1 MKKIYVSCLLL
12 LVFAFS
18 FAQTSLTIKG
28 DGNVLRYLVV
38 DGKNLLYYDLAQT
51 VQADSDQLFRLNFT
65 TGEPL
70 LLKLFL
76 EERFFYAY
84 LTPASK
90 DTITVA
96 GDSLLF
102 RGSNELYNNVL
113 EALNQSDQYCME
125 YVRSRSHELC
135 KVNDLAAFREMVER
149 RKERDHALLNQKGLS
164 SLFVEQQK
172 TLTGLRYHSLFL
184 KKMNSFSQAER
195 INDEWIVAL
204 REAMSYPL
212 HSDHV
217 RLSVFYGGIL
227 NDMSCLRYVLIG
239 KQEPS
244 EELQEKYNTFLADNY
259 PSFVQGKNLEY
270 AWAHLIYE
278 DFLQERYSWD
288 IPAVY
293 QRLLD
298 TFPGNGYEKILEHS
312 VSETVRF
319 HSKGGEDNGISFIG
333 NGSELNNL
341 EDIVGQFA
349 GKVIYVDIWATW
361 CGPCKS
367 MFAYMDGLK
376 KRVAGLDVVFLY
388 ISLDDQRRDD
398 QWKKMVAFY
407 QLKGQHLRANKQLN
421 EHICSLFGKEGV
433 IGVPHY
439 VILDKTGKVAVSDAA
454 FPDKPEK
461 VVEQLKTVL

>member
-1 MKKIYVSCLLL
+1 MKKIYVSCLFLL
-12 LVFAFS
+12 AFAFS

-28 DGNVLRYLVV
+28 DGNILRYLVV
-38 DGKNLLYYDLAQT
+38 DGKNLLFYDLAQT
-51 VQADSDQLFRLNFT
+51 VQGDSDQFFRLNFT

-76 EERFFYAY
+76 EGRFFYAY
-84 LTPASK
+84 ITPASK

-113 EALNQSDQYCME
+113 EALNQSDQYCMK
-125 YVRSRSHELC
+125 YVRSRNHELRESS
-135 KVNDLAAFREMVER
+135 DLAEFRKRVEA
-149 RKERDHALLNQKGLS
+149 RKKQDDALLEQEGLS
-164 SLFVEQQK
+164 PLFVEQQK
-172 TLTGLRYHSLFL
+172 IVTGLRYHSLFL
-184 KKMNSFSQAER
+184 KKMNSLGQAER

-227 NDMSCLRYVLIG
+227 KDMASLRYVLID

-270 AWAHLIYE
+270 AWASLIYE
-278 DFLQERYSWD
+278 DFFQEGYSWD

-293 QRLLD
+293 QRLLE
-298 TFPGNGYEKILEHS
+298 TFPGNGYEEILEPS

-319 HSKGGEDNGISFIG
+319 HSKGGKDNDISFIG

-341 EDIVGQFA
+341 EDVARQFA

-367 MFAYMDGLK
+367 MFAYVDDLK
-376 KRVAGLDVVFLY
+376 KKAVGLDVVFLY
-388 ISLDDQRRDD
+388 ISLDDQRRDE

-421 EHICSLFGKEGV
+421 EQICSLFGEGGA
-433 IGVPHY
+433 IGVPRY
-439 VILDKTGKVAVSDAA
+439 VILDKTGKVAVGDASS
-454 FPDKPEK
+454 PDKPEK